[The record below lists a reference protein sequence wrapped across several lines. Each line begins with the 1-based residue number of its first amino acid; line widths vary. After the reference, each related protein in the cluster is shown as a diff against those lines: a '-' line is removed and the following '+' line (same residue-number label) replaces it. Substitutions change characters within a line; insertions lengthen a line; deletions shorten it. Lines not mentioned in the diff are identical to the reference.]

1 MAYLRA
7 SLVKAEGSAQMDV
20 ARVVRAKYSGPK
32 TDSLLVFARE
42 LADAAPGAS
51 WEYRNDPD

>member
-1 MAYLRA
+1 
-7 SLVKAEGSAQMDV
+7 MDV
-20 ARVVRAKYSGPK
+20 ARVVRVKYSGPK

-51 WEYRNDPD
+51 WEY